1 MTDKQ
6 SKMTDK
12 QSKMTDN
19 KFNFSI
25 QKLEDEKQKT
35 DIPFQQTIIPKH
47 PFRLLLSGQ
56 SGSGKT
62 LCLLNLL
69 LRPEFYLGFFKH
81 IILISPNYDN
91 DKNYEVLKKF
101 ILQEEIRARKDK
113 KYKPVRLEHYEKYDK
128 TEMDKLM
135 NELSE
140 AKTKLGDK
148 MKPVLFILDDVID
161 DSKLI
166 NSAFFS
172 LLATR
177 SRHYNCSVMI
187 CTQSYKR
194 VKRTTRLN
202 MSHIILFKPSNH
214 GERRRVYDEV
224 IQDCNYKEFEGLC
237 DYIYSK
243 PYTFLVIHV
252 SDCKKPLY
260 LNFEYEIKRKNKFE

>member
-6 SKMTDK
+6 TKMTE
-12 QSKMTDN
+12 Q

-25 QKLEDEKQKT
+25 QKLEDENQKD

-69 LRPEFYLGFFKH
+69 LRPEFYLGFFKF
-81 IILISPNYDN
+81 IILISPNYHN

-128 TEMDKLM
+128 TEFDKLM
-135 NELSE
+135 GELSE
-140 AKTKLGDK
+140 AKTKLGTN
-148 MKPVLFILDDVID
+148 MPNVLFILDDCID
-161 DSKLI
+161 DPKLM
-166 NSAFFS
+166 NSTFYS
-172 LLATR
+172 LLGTR
-177 SRHYNCSVMI
+177 SRHYNASVMI
-187 CTQSYKR
+187 TTQSYKR
-194 VKRTTRLN
+194 VKRVTRLN
-202 MSHIILFKPSNH
+202 MSHVILFKPSNH
-214 GERRRVYDEV
+214 GERRRVYDEI
-224 IQDCNYKEFEGLC
+224 IQDCNYKEFEMLC
-237 DYIYSK
+237 DYVYAK

-252 SDCKKPLY
+252 ADCKKPLY
-260 LNFEYEIKRKNKFE
+260 LNFEYEIKKKNKFE